1 MLSGRLHGQT
11 DTLERYT
18 LNLRCRERSH
28 ARLAI
33 ARKELVAESWT
44 RTTSTTPPLPRGRAS
59 HPCLLQP
66 CHVRRWVVACLLHPA
81 AVNDVD
87 DIINGDG
94 SLRIVSR
101 RRGERRE
108 KTTSATLVAAM
119 TFHLLV

>member
-1 MLSGRLHGQT
+1 MLSRRLHSQT
-11 DTLERYT
+11 NTFEGYP
-18 LNLRCRERSH
+18 LNLRCWERSH
-28 ARLAI
+28 ARFAI
-33 ARKELVAESWT
+33 AREELVAESCT
-44 RTTSTTPPLPRGRAS
+44 RTTSSSPPLPSSRAC

-108 KTTSATLVAAM
+108 KITSATLVAAM